1 MGTHTIYPPAQTQAE
16 SGTVNGV
23 RPLIPRRHGCD
34 LAAGRRTARMVRFA
48 IRGNPEPGEQR
59 WREIGEALM
68 HGDPPADRLLDWMH
82 AHGMRQAM
90 PLFERA
96 AKDGIAS
103 LPDAPPPLREFFGRV
118 ETPPA
123 WVDPALVEQGQRLF
137 QRMGRTADFALRD
150 VALMGGYQASA
161 FNKTLVL
168 TGALNGGNARRVAE
182 TMQWVADCTAVGG
195 LARGAPG
202 YRSTLHVRLM
212 HAMVR
217 RRIAKMPDWDL
228 AGLGLPINQADM
240 AATYLGFS
248 VVLLII
254 VRVMGVPITRAE
266 GHAEMHMWKTICWL
280 MGVDPRW
287 LVDSENDGRTLLYQ
301 MLLAQTPPD
310 DTSRQLGRALME
322 DCLREPWPTRLRVRF
337 EHARHLSVS
346 RLFIGA
352 RGMRALG
359 LPRFVLP
366 WYPLLSAPFTF
377 LFHLACRLVPGGRL
391 RAQHYG
397 RRVQEHLTRMRFGS
411 VQPGVGALPL
421 Q

>member
-1 MGTHTIYPPAQTQAE
+1 MNDLARGA
-16 SGTVNGV
+16 GF
-23 RPLIPRRHGCD
+23 IPRRHGCD
-34 LAAGRRTARMVRFA
+34 LEAGRRTGRMVRLM
-48 IRGNPEPGEQR
+48 IRGNPEPSPQR
-59 WREIGEALM
+59 WRELGEALM
-68 HGDPPADRLLDWMH
+68 HGDPPADRLLDWMRR
-82 AHGMRQAM
+82 HGMREAM
-90 PLFERA
+90 ALFRRA
-96 AKDGIAS
+96 SAEGIAA
-103 LPDAPPPLREFFGRV
+103 LPDAPGPLREFFGLVERV
-118 ETPPA
+118 PA
-123 WVDPALVEQGQRLF
+123 WVDLAAVEAGQRLF

-168 TGALNGGNARRVAE
+168 TGALSGGNARRVAE

-202 YRSTLHVRLM
+202 YVSTLHVRLM

-217 RRIAKMPDWDL
+217 RRVSQLPDWDR
-228 AGLGLPINQADM
+228 AGLGLPINQTDM

-254 VRVMGVPITRAE
+254 VRAMGMPVTAAE
-266 GHAEMHMWKTICWL
+266 GRAEMHLWKHICWL
-280 MGVDPRW
+280 MGVDERW
-287 LVDSENDGRTLLYQ
+287 LVDSENDGRILLYQ

-310 DTSRQLGRALME
+310 ETSRQLGRALMA
-322 DCLREPWPTRLRVRF
+322 DGLREPWPTPLRVRF
-337 EHARHLSVS
+337 EQARHLSVT
-346 RLFIGA
+346 RLFVGA

-377 LFHLACRLVPGGRL
+377 LFHVACRLVPGGRL
-391 RAQHYG
+391 RAQRYG

-411 VQPGVGALPL
+411 VPSGVGALPGD
-421 Q
+421 